1 MECGR
6 HLVNLERLP
15 SGSFLV
21 QGRQELLIDAGS
33 WTMKSYKLN
42 EEDGVCMYRETDLP
56 RNGRKQCR
64 RGRTGVSES
73 AILVVV
79 IDLVC
84 DYYKPR

>member
-21 QGRQELLIDAGS
+21 QGRQELVIDTGC
-33 WTMKSYKLN
+33 WTMKSYKVN
-42 EEDGVCMYRETDLP
+42 EEDGVCMYRETGLP

-64 RGRTGVSES
+64 REKTVMSES

-84 DYYKPR
+84 DYSKPR

>member
-21 QGRQELLIDAGS
+21 QGRQELAIDAGC
-33 WTMKSYKLN
+33 WKMKSYKTN
-42 EEDGVCMYRETDLP
+42 IEEEVCMYRETDLP

-64 RGRTGVSES
+64 RGKTVISES
-73 AILVVV
+73 AILVDV

-84 DYYKPR
+84 DYSKPR